1 MPERPDF
8 LVDRVVAPAPND
20 CGVLAMSTPVVAFG
34 NARVARV
41 ATLGLNPSCI
51 EFLNRAGQE
60 LVEIG
65 STVDHPEVTRA
76 AVR

>member
-1 MPERPDF
+1 
-8 LVDRVVAPAPND
+8 
-20 CGVLAMSTPVVAFG
+20 MSTPVVAFG